1 MRIITN
7 ILRNLP
13 VSPLVYVWM
22 GAMKKADKQRP
33 ETNIAL
39 FMGLNDTYEHGITR
53 GVTRYAKNHPNW
65 RLYGYGWMFRPL
77 EAVEFWE
84 GDGII
89 ARIES
94 PEDAERLA
102 ALQIPVVDVAGA
114 YLHPGFHQVNNND
127 DLTGRMAGDHLL
139 SRGFRHFA
147 FCGVKGVGWSE
158 KRKAG
163 FIAALGTTAACVP
176 VFEESLPW
184 WEQLENSEHLN
195 DWLSEL
201 EYPVGVFA
209 CNDTAGLK
217 LTELCGKLAVEVPEA
232 VAILGVD
239 NEDVLCEMAATTL
252 SSIALDCETIGYR
265 AASVLDRLLNTA
277 DTPSRTDTPLQV
289 PPLQIIVRE
298 STQIFTCEDP
308 LVEQA
313 VRYIRTH
320 ASAPIR
326 VPDVLSQ
333 VVTSRRNLEKRF
345 RFQMGHTLH
354 EEIIKAR
361 LEYSKVL
368 LRNSNATVA
377 SIAEESGFQ
386 TLQRFHA
393 VFKMRESTTPAKYRA
408 SIHTGRGLS

>member
-1 MRIITN
+1 
-7 ILRNLP
+7 
-13 VSPLVYVWM
+13 
-22 GAMKKADKQRP
+22 MKKVEKHTP
-33 ETNIAL
+33 EMKIAL

-53 GVTRYAKNHPNW
+53 GVTRYAKSHPNW

-77 EAVEFWE
+77 EAVEYWQGE
-84 GDGII
+84 GII

-102 ALQIPVVDVAGA
+102 ALRIPVVDVAGA
-114 YLHPGFHQVNNND
+114 YLHPGFHQVNND
-127 DLTGRMAGDHLL
+127 DELTGRMAGEHLL
-139 SRGFRHFA
+139 SCGFRHFA
-147 FCGVKGVGWSE
+147 FCGVKQVGWSE
-158 KRKAG
+158 KRRSG
-163 FIAALGTTAACVP
+163 FLTALGRAAADVP

-195 DWLSEL
+195 DWLSQL

-217 LTELCGKLAVEVPEA
+217 LTDLCGKLGVEVPQA

-239 NEDVLCEMAATTL
+239 NEDVLCEMAAPTV

-277 DTPSRTDTPLQV
+277 DAPSRTDTLLQV
-289 PPLQIIVRE
+289 PPLQIVVRE

-320 ASAPIR
+320 ALEPIK
-326 VPDVLSQ
+326 VPDILSQ
-333 VVTSRRNLEKRF
+333 VAASRRNLEKRF
-345 RFQMGHTLH
+345 RFHIGHTLH
-354 EEIIKAR
+354 TEIIKAR
-361 LEYSKVL
+361 LEHAKVL
-368 LRNSNATVA
+368 LRNSTATVA
-377 SIAEESGFQ
+377 AIAEESGFQ

-393 VFKMRESTTPAKYRA
+393 LFKSVEGTTPAKYRA
-408 SIHTGRGLS
+408 SFKLGGTGGGSEGRFALSGSREL